1 MRNETKI
8 VTIFTILIVML
19 GGLFFYKNIKI
30 VGNPP
35 VFNTFSSTNQIISF
49 GGDDVNIKVEPI
61 VSNMP
66 DLEKPI
72 IINAKLS
79 GEEKQKIIKKIQE
92 IKDILKMTPNSFDNW
107 IELGSY
113 EKLAGDFDGT
123 IDVWV
128 YASKIA
134 PLNIVPLNNLGNL
147 YHYDLKNYPKAE
159 EYFQKA
165 IKTLPSDVNSY
176 INLFDLY
183 NLSYKQETSE
193 AEKVLLEG
201 LKNIPN
207 QINFLVMLADYYE
220 NKNNLKN
227 AIIYYEKA
235 VEQAKKMNNKNLES
249 EINQKISELK
259 K

>member
-1 MRNETKI
+1 M
-8 VTIFTILIVML
+8 
-19 GGLFFYKNIKI
+19 
-30 VGNPP
+30 
-35 VFNTFSSTNQIISF
+35 
-49 GGDDVNIKVEPI
+49 
-61 VSNMP
+61 
-66 DLEKPI
+66 
-72 IINAKLS
+72 
-79 GEEKQKIIKKIQE
+79 
-92 IKDILKMTPNSFDNW
+92 
-107 IELGSY
+107 
-113 EKLAGDFDGT
+113 
-123 IDVWV
+123 
-128 YASKIA
+128 
-134 PLNIVPLNNLGNL
+134 
-147 YHYDLKNYPKAE
+147 
-159 EYFQKA
+159 
-165 IKTLPSDVNSY
+165 PSDVNSY